1 LGSPGGGEIA
11 KQIYQFEKRLFGFA
25 SMPLRAKTFPTE
37 AQDESRRW
45 LAELEMHAV
54 LDFVPAAN
62 ALALLGAVAV
72 TRTGCGPKEMS
83 SSVRNITTI
92 SCSVR
97 SSSDPR
103 QVAGSPIR
111 K

>member
-1 LGSPGGGEIA
+1 
-11 KQIYQFEKRLFGFA
+11 
-25 SMPLRAKTFPTE
+25 MPLRAKTFPTE

-54 LDFVPAAN
+54 LDFAP
-62 ALALLGAVAV
+62 LPTRLRFLLGAVAV
-72 TRTGCGPKEMS
+72 TWTGCGPKEMS
-83 SSVRNITTI
+83 SSVRNITTA

-103 QVAGSPIR
+103 RVAGYPIR